1 VITRLWRGWTTTEN
15 ADAYERFLLSEL
27 FPSMRSIPGFR
38 GSHVLRRLESDEVA
52 FVTLRVD
59 NGNEP
64 EKVAALERTERGE
77 VEDGGLGIAA
87 GA

>member
-1 VITRLWRGWTTTEN
+1 LWRGWATTEN

-27 FPSMRSIPGFR
+27 FPQCGAFLASGARMFCAVSRATRLRSSP
-38 GSHVLRRLESDEVA
+38 SA
-52 FVTLRVD
+52 WTTAM
-59 NGNEP
+59 NP

-77 VEDGGLGIAA
+77 VEHGGLGIAA